1 VEGVRDAH
9 RPVDVEQDRL
19 QRSHSADCTA
29 THTDGNGML
38 VAGRKQ
44 SNFELNLEKVC

>member
-29 THTDGNGML
+29 SHGDGVL
-38 VAGRKQ
+38 VAG
-44 SNFELNLEKVC
+44 EKKERTE